1 MTKTRG
7 KWTAEEIK
15 IMCLSIQIGVE
26 QNEKVLYIY
35 REQLAG
41 RSH

>member
-1 MTKTRG
+1 MTKTRE
-7 KWTAEEIK
+7 KRIAEDIK
-15 IMCLSIQIGVE
+15 SMCLAIKIGVE